1 MNQTSQNNLHGVY
14 SSRKRTKGKDSMYMR
29 LINGRWFS
37 NLRDKK
43 NPKKKIQVSL
53 DAYKNEK
60 FKATKNLGVILAD
73 IEKGINPTSA
83 RKNIHKLELPG
94 RVTERTESALR
105 KHIYPFFGAY
115 KPGEIDK
122 NKIEKYIEHRFG
134 LNADG
139 ELQAYKNTI
148 EKELLVLQRL
158 MQTAYGEGY
167 KLPKVKYKKLNKEI
181 LSALT
186 LEQIEVVSRY
196 VLDNYKPVYWIMAYT
211 GMDVSDVISLTP
223 RDFQD
228 GWIRKE
234 RGKSGIEI
242 AVPVCEPL
250 ADILK
255 NVPWPIHQDARIFS
269 DMTANGCAIH
279 VRRCFKKA
287 GLDGYGSK
295 YLRRFI
301 ASIMLDNG
309 YSNDWIGKA
318 LAHAEGSNVT
328 EKYTKVYESTLKEAF
343 GKIKSGV
350 KMG

>member
-1 MNQTSQNNLHGVY
+1 MNQTFQNNLHGVY
-14 SSRKRTKGKDSMYMR
+14 SSRNRTKGGDAMYMR
-29 LINGRWFS
+29 LINGRWYS
-37 NLRDKK
+37 NIRDKK

-53 DAYKNEK
+53 DAYENETR
-60 FKATKNLGVILAD
+60 KATKNLGVVLSD

-83 RKNIHKLELPG
+83 RKNIHKLELSG
-94 RVTERTESALR
+94 KVTERTKSALR

-115 KPGEIDK
+115 KPREIDK
-122 NKIEKYIEHRFG
+122 SKIEIYIKHRFG

-148 EKELLVLQRL
+148 EKELLALQRL
-158 MQTAYGEGY
+158 MQTVYGEGY
-167 KLPKVKYKKLNKEI
+167 KLPKVVYKKLNKEI
-181 LSALT
+181 LSPLT
-186 LEQIEVVSRY
+186 LEQIEVVSRC
-196 VLDNYKPVYWIMAYT
+196 VMDMYKPVYWIMAYT

-223 RDFQD
+223 GDFQD
-228 GWIRKE
+228 GWIKKE

-250 ADILK
+250 EDILK
-255 NVPWPIHQDARIFS
+255 SVPWPIHQDARIFQN
-269 DMTANGCAIH
+269 MTANGCAIH
-279 VRRCFKKA
+279 VRRCFKTA

-328 EKYTKVYESTLKEAF
+328 KKYTKVYESTLKEAF